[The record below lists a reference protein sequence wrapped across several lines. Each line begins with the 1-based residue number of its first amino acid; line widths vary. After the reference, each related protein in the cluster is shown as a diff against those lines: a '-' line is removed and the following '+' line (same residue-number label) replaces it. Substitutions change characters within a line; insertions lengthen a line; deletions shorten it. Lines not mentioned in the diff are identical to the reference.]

1 MDAGLPPPRTLDEA
15 CAVLAVVWQDLVALR
30 AENADLRAEN
40 ARLVARVAEL
50 AARLARTSANSSRPP
65 SSDPPGTPPRR
76 PPPSGRARGGQPGH
90 PAHIRL
96 LVPPERVDQVV
107 EHFPAAC
114 AHCREPL
121 RDDPATVVGDPIC
134 HQVTEL
140 PPVRAVVTEHHLY
153 RVCCPV
159 CGGETRATLPSDVPT
174 GAFGPHLQ
182 ATVAVL
188 CGRYRLSR
196 REVVDLCDD
205 LLGAPLALGSVDR
218 LCRDTAAALAGPVAE
233 VTAALRAAPVA
244 HADETGWRQAG
255 QRRWLWVVVT
265 AVATVFTVA
274 ASRGSAVVKGLLGP
288 AFRGHVVSDRWSAY
302 SWLADGQRQLCWAH
316 LKRDFQALADRGGK
330 ARPLGQRAL
339 DLIDDLFDVWHA
351 ARSDPARR
359 ATLAADLRPTQDAFR
374 TLLDRGLDNPVE
386 DASGL
391 CYQLLLHWP
400 ALWTFAT
407 VPGVEPTNN
416 AAERAIRPAV
426 LWRKGCLG
434 TQSEGGNLFVARI
447 LSVTATCKQHRRP
460 LLAYVTAVC
469 TAAQRGLPCPSLL
482 PLTS

>member
-1 MDAGLPPPRTLDEA
+1 MERPALSEVVRAALPAEVRAYIALLEGHVGA
-15 CAVLAVVWQDLVALR
+15 LA
-30 AENADLRAEN
+30 
-40 ARLVARVAEL
+40 AEL
-50 AARLARTSANSSRPP
+50 AALRGRVENLEARLNQHSANSSRPP

-76 PPPSGRARGGQPGH
+76 SPPSGRSRGGQPGH
-90 PAHIRL
+90 RAHIRL
-96 LVPPERVDQVV
+96 LVPPERIDRVV
-107 EHFPAAC
+107 EHYPAVC
-114 AHCREPL
+114 APCRTPL
-121 RDDPATVVGDPIC
+121 RDDPAVVVGDPVC

-153 RVCCPV
+153 RVCCRA
-159 CGGETRATLPSDVPT
+159 CGGHTRATLPADVPA
-174 GAFGPHLQ
+174 GAFGPRLP

-218 LCRDTAAALAGPVAE
+218 LCQDTAAALAQPVAE
-233 VTAALRAAPVA
+233 ATAAVRAAPVA

-265 AVATVFTVA
+265 AVATVFTIA
-274 ASRGSAVVKGLLGP
+274 ASRGSAVIKGLLGEDF
-288 AFRGHVVSDRWSAY
+288 AGRVVSDRWSAY

-316 LKRDFQALADRGGK
+316 LTRDFQALVDRGGK

-339 DLIDDLFDVWHA
+339 ELIDDLFAAWHV
-351 ARSDPARR
+351 ARADPTRR
-359 ATLAADLRPTQDAFR
+359 ATLADDLRPTQDAFR
-374 TLLDRGLDNPVE
+374 LLLDRGLDNPIA

-391 CYQLLLHWP
+391 CYQLLLHWD

-407 VPGVEPTNN
+407 VPGVDPTNN

-434 TQSEGGNLFVARI
+434 TQSDAGNRFVARM

-460 LLAYVTAVC
+460 LLAYVTDVC
-469 TAAQRGLPCPSLL
+469 TAAQRGLPSPALL